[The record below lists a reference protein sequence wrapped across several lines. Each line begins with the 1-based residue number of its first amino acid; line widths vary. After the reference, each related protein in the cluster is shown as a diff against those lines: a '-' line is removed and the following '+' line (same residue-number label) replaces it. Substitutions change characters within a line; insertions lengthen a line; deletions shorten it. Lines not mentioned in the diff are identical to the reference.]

1 MFNLLFT
8 RNVMKKKENDQKKEE
23 EEIEKILDSTWDN
36 WSSRRK
42 CEKTH
47 VPDYIKRQE
56 E

>member
-1 MFNLLFT
+1 
-8 RNVMKKKENDQKKEE
+8 MKEKDKEQKKEADD
-23 EEIEKILDSTWDN
+23 IEKILDSMWDN

-47 VPDYIKRQE
+47 VPDYIKRHE